1 MRNHTAS
8 NPSHGQS
15 ASVVPVPVP
24 RGRIDRDGF
33 LQTLPGPS
41 CEHLAA
47 PQLSGLSSSS
57 SACRNMVGVTGNAR
71 EPMRQAAVGKQP
83 RSLNALFFF
92 VSYAVPRLAFDTS

>member
-15 ASVVPVPVP
+15 ASMVPVP
-24 RGRIDRDGF
+24 RERLDGNGF

-47 PQLSGLSSSS
+47 PWHSGLSASS
-57 SACRNMVGVTGNAR
+57 SACRNLVGVTGNAR

-83 RSLNALFFF
+83 RSLNAWFFF
-92 VSYAVPRLAFDTS
+92 VSYAVPRLVFATS